1 MLIAQSLGVPTPD
14 PIAFLEK
21 RRLGLVT
28 CSGLVQQNLEG
39 YSDLFALG
47 HSGTLKKT
55 QVLDLAA
62 TVLCRLFDVGANH
75 VDLRDENIMVDL
87 TTGDWRVIDWQYSS
101 FVAPRAPM
109 LLEYLVAY
117 FIRLAPADWQV
128 TMAAEWVPKVHA
140 QSGHSDPFDVFTA
153 RVMAL
158 VGVRTRVRHRLN
170 LRAVM

>member
-1 MLIAQSLGVPTPD
+1 
-14 PIAFLEK
+14 
-21 RRLGLVT
+21 
-28 CSGLVQQNLEG
+28 
-39 YSDLFALG
+39 
-47 HSGTLKKT
+47 
-55 QVLDLAA
+55 
-62 TVLCRLFDVGANH
+62 
-75 VDLRDENIMVDL
+75 MVDL

-101 FVAPRAPM
+101 FVAPRSPM